1 MLNLST
7 GEAVLAQKGGVK
19 RDEHEGLSQKVL
31 LSLDLRAP
39 ANQ

>member
-1 MLNLST
+1 MSLSA
-7 GEAVLAQKGGVK
+7 GRAGVSQKGGVK
-19 RDEHEGLSQKVL
+19 RDERGGLSQKVL